1 MLDFQN
7 PHGIVVISVKP
18 HFLRRTD
25 VLEAL
30 VGIVD
35 TSTPGFKLMGT
46 TGEEFTEDG
55 KRKFLVTLDLLP
67 VQSFALD
74 ATCIRMET
82 FARPLVFEEY
92 EAGKG
97 AVDTANNRRDNMP
110 SFHDVMKTYRWEI
123 RCLSFFFAVA
133 EANALSAYKYVEI
146 EDRMNHFEFRWRLA
160 ESLLDHARVMSEGLG
175 EREPY
180 QLRQANCTVSGTLKI
195 FRTRRHKHPFPEAK
209 TWLIFVELFYAND
222 KTLKETC
229 LHSLGPTIICV

>member
-1 MLDFQN
+1 
-7 PHGIVVISVKP
+7 
-18 HFLRRTD
+18 
-25 VLEAL
+25 
-30 VGIVD
+30 
-35 TSTPGFKLMGT
+35 
-46 TGEEFTEDG
+46 
-55 KRKFLVTLDLLP
+55 
-67 VQSFALD
+67 
-74 ATCIRMET
+74 MET

-133 EANALSAYKYVEI
+133 EANAFSAYKYVEI

-180 QLRQANCTVSGTLKI
+180 QLRQANVSVAYKI
-195 FRTRRHKHPFPEAK
+195 
-209 TWLIFVELFYAND
+209 V
-222 KTLKETC
+222 
-229 LHSLGPTIICV
+229 SLGKLPSGDYYRRLRCMYWHKRTQNS